1 MKLVLPSLIRT
12 TTFRLALLHSVL
24 FTIFVMGL
32 LGYLYSATVVFVT
45 SEANAS
51 LEAEMSEL
59 LQVYEDG
66 RLVQLRRSI
75 YERSTPALPGSG
87 SPSRQFLYLLQDPE
101 GRRIAGQLRDVPP
114 LPEGLNQIFRS
125 EIDYE
130 QEDGTVEQRQSE
142 GRVSVLPDG
151 TTIFVAY
158 DVEDFLG
165 VLPRIT
171 YVVYTAAPIGLLMSL
186 IGGIIISRSAAR
198 RADQLAKTA
207 EGVMAGDLS
216 RRAPVVGSGDEFD
229 RLAEQLN
236 AMLARLEQ
244 LMDSSRYVGD
254 AIAHD
259 LRSPLT
265 RLRNRLESTLAEPMT
280 QDLAEETLEKTLG
293 EVDGVLAT
301 FNAILRLSRLEGGR
315 GATMEQTDLSNLLA
329 EIVDLFEPACEEAGL
344 SFQHAIGR
352 NLLFLGEREMVAQAI
367 SNLIDNAIK
376 YTPSG
381 GKIRLEAAKGRDN
394 KIIIRVIDNGP
405 GIPEGDRQRAVERF
419 VRLEGSR
426 SEPGSGLGLA
436 LVAAVADV
444 HNGIF
449 ELSDGSGPE
458 DSPGLCAILR
468 LPRS

>member
-24 FTIFVMGL
+24 FTLFVIGL
-32 LGYLYSATVVFVT
+32 LVYLYSATVVFVA
-45 SEANAS
+45 SEADAS
-51 LEAEMSEL
+51 LDAEMAEL
-59 LQVYEDG
+59 LQVYEEG
-66 RLVQLRRSI
+66 RLVQLRRSV
-75 YERSTPALPGSG
+75 YERSTASLPGSG
-87 SPSRQFLYLLQDPE
+87 SRQFLYLLKDAE
-101 GRRIAGQLRDVPP
+101 GRKIAGQLSGLQS
-114 LPEGLNQIFRS
+114 LPEGTNQQVRL
-125 EIDYE
+125 EIEFPQPDE
-130 QEDGTVEQRQSE
+130 TIEVRPAE
-142 GRVSVLPDG
+142 GRASVLPDG

-158 DVEDFLG
+158 DVQEFLG

-171 YVVYTAAPIGLLMSL
+171 YAVYTAAPIGLLMSL

-198 RADQLAKTA
+198 RADQLTKTA

-236 AMLARLEQ
+236 AMLSRIEQ
-244 LMDSSRYVGD
+244 LMGSSRHVGD

-315 GATMEQTDLSNLLA
+315 GATMEQTDVTTLLTEIA
-329 EIVDLFEPACEEAGL
+329 ELFEPACEEAGL
-344 SFQHAIGR
+344 SFNHAIGR
-352 NLLFLGEREMVAQAI
+352 SLLVLGEREMIAQAI

-376 YTPSG
+376 YTPQG
-381 GKIRLEAAKGRDN
+381 GKIQLEAARGREN
-394 KIIIRVIDNGP
+394 MIVIRVIDNGP
-405 GIPEGDRQRAVERF
+405 GIPAGDRDRVIDRF
-419 VRLEGSR
+419 VRLEASR

-444 HNGIF
+444 HKGTF
-449 ELSDGSGPE
+449 QLSDGGGAAGN
-458 DSPGLCAILR
+458 PGLSATLR